1 MKVNK
6 LFILI
11 GTLVTSSI
19 FAGQDTAPETYKE
32 RFAEQHEKLI
42 PIVAVADM
50 FYGCNKARGV
60 DKSYPSIPDLVT
72 KVDKNK
78 LAEKLNTCLEGESP
92 NSDTALNFGLIGCF
106 DEQLK
111 ELPEADRALK
121 QKLVRQAINKL
132 SKEERKKSF
141 THCVTDQAISY
152 LR

>member
-1 MKVNK
+1 MAEQ
-6 LFILI
+6 
-11 GTLVTSSI
+11 TTPPQSY
-19 FAGQDTAPETYKE
+19 QQ

-50 FYGCNKARGV
+50 FYGCNKERGV
-60 DKSYPSIPDLVT
+60 DKSYPGVDYLVT
-72 KVDKNK
+72 KLDKNT
-78 LAEKLNTCLEGESP
+78 LAEKLNSCLKGESP
-92 NSDTALNFGLIGCF
+92 NSDLALNYGLIGCF

-111 ELPEADRALK
+111 GLPEADRAVK

-152 LR
+152 LK